1 MTKPVKLIGILSVI
15 VLIWFLYSYN
25 DSSRAVLPSNTNV
38 KSTDLDGG
46 EAKLEVPATI
56 APTPSPRVE
65 VDVYYECLCPD
76 SRYFVLHEL
85 LPAYQKVGSLMN
97 VRMWPY
103 GKASSESTSDGES
116 RARWRKRGREI

>member
-1 MTKPVKLIGILSVI
+1 MI
-15 VLIWFLYSYN
+15 VLIWFLYSYNN

-38 KSTDLDGG
+38 KSTDHDGG
-46 EAKLEVPATI
+46 DDKLEVPATI
-56 APTPSPRVE
+56 PPTPSPRVE

-103 GKASSESTSDGES
+103 GKATSESTSDGEL
-116 RARWRKRGREI
+116 RA